1 MASFIDSNVLIYAEA
16 SDSPKKQSIA
26 LALLRRLKL
35 AGTGVISTQS
45 LQEYVNV
52 ALRKMG
58 LDANH
63 VRKQLSAHEQFE
75 VVQVTPEIIR
85 GALDIHQTRS
95 VSFYDALIVQA
106 AIVAGCDTLYSEDL
120 NAGEIIDGV
129 KIDNPFKQ

>member
-1 MASFIDSNVLIYAEA
+1 MASFIDSSVLIYAEA
-16 SDSPKKQSIA
+16 SDSPKKQSVA
-26 LALLRRLKL
+26 LALLRQLKL

-106 AIVAGCDTLYSEDL
+106 AIVSGCDTLYSEDL

-129 KIDNPFKQ
+129 KIENPFKQ